1 MAVDGKTVTTPGTM
15 VDDETQAITVDG
27 SPIAAE
33 KHWYVALHK
42 PVGYVSTVSDKH
54 APRKVA
60 DLVHL
65 PGRPRLVPAGRLDAD
80 SEGLLLLSNDG
91 DFVYKVTHPSQ
102 SLGKTYQATVRGT
115 PSDEAIRTLSKGLML
130 PDDDRATAPAQARKI
145 GKGEDSGTF
154 IVELVLGEG
163 RNRQVRRMLDTVG
176 HRVLRLVRT
185 RIGPIWLGD
194 LPVGEWRELTP
205 GEVRLI
211 QEGYKGSQ
219 ASAKTVSGR
228 PVRPSFDN
236 ARPPARPYNDRPSY
250 GDRNNRPA
258 RPAQGNDRS
267 PRPYDNARPGSGDA
281 RPPRPGGF
289 NGGNSRPRPA
299 GDGERGSN
307 RPRDYGQKENRSP
320 SPNRPQGGDRFAG
333 SPRPPQSGG
342 SNYRPQNNRPPSGN
356 SDRRPTPYSDN
367 RNNRDNGDRPPYRPN
382 GGPGSRPQKDVN
394 TYETRDSRSPRP
406 RPGQDNRKSA
416 PGRVQIHQTGVN
428 GRVPPRREHD
438 APYRG
443 GGERR
448 GQGAG
453 DNRRGQ

>member
-15 VDDETQAITVDG
+15 VDDETQEITVDG

-54 APRKVA
+54 APRKVT

-130 PDDDRATAPAQARKI
+130 PGDDRATAPAQARKI

-219 ASAKTVSGR
+219 AGAKTVSGR

-236 ARPPARPYNDRPSY
+236 D
-250 GDRNNRPA
+250 RPA
-258 RPAQGNDRS
+258 RPAYGT
-267 PRPYDNARPGSGDA
+267 ARPGGSDS

-289 NGGNSRPRPA
+289 RGGNSRPRPA
-299 GDGERGSN
+299 GDGERSN
-307 RPRDYGQKENRSP
+307 RPRDYGQKENRP
-320 SPNRPQGGDRFAG
+320 LSPNRSQGGDRFAGG

-342 SNYRPQNNRPPSGN
+342 SNYRPQTNRPFSEN
-356 SDRRPTPYSDN
+356 SDRRPAPHGDN
-367 RNNRDNGDRPPYRPN
+367 RNNNRDNGDRPSYRPN

-394 TYETRDSRSPRP
+394 TYETRDSRRPRP
-406 RPGQDNRKSA
+406 RPGQDNRKPA